1 MTITSH
7 KRQCENLAMS
17 QGTPSS
23 SLAPRQPGRDGRSP
37 GAPGSTAGGRCASRR
52 RPGRLIAGLP
62 PLRIPALD
70 LVTVG
75 HREPRWTLV
84 LEAFVELV
92 AGRIAR
98 LRCRQRSGGE
108 TAVDQQSPL
117 ARSIVVGDD
126 KPASRV
132 HGGLYLEVAGPGH
145 IQSGNLDVLA
155 GEKAKVMAAIR
166 RAARVVYVDQTP
178 FDDYA
183 LRRINQHLPL
193 TVPCTARA
201 ASGPATM

>member
-1 MTITSH
+1 MRKPGDKI
-7 KRQCENLAMS
+7 
-17 QGTPSS
+17 
-23 SLAPRQPGRDGRSP
+23 PRPRRHHDQRSP
-37 GAPGSTAGGRCASRR
+37 RSPRAPGSTAGRRCACRR

-75 HREPRWTLV
+75 QREPRRTLV
-84 LEAFVELV
+84 LEALV
-92 AGRIAR
+92 KLVPGRIAR
-98 LRCRQRSGGE
+98 LGCRQRSGGE

-145 IQSGNLDVLA
+145 TPSGNLDVLA
-155 GEKAKVMAAIR
+155 GEKAKVIAAIR

-183 LRRINQHLPL
+183 LRRINRSEEHTSELQSLAYLVCRLLLEKKKKPNNS
-193 TVPCTARA
+193 T
-201 ASGPATM
+201 